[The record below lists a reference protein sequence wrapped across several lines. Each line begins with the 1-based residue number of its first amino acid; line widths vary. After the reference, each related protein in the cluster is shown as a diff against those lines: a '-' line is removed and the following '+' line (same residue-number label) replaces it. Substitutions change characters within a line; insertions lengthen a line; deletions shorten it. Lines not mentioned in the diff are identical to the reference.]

1 MKSNNDF
8 HLSSKLADHA
18 KRNDRSQDWSFL
30 LDTVLPR
37 LDWLSDGG
45 KRRLVP
51 GGDSSLG
58 GASIVVADYIS
69 FATIFYALHQK
80 SSLIHSVAPPP
91 QIEPASLGF
100 NLVIAYS

>member
-1 MKSNNDF
+1 MKSNNEF
-8 HLSSKLADHA
+8 HLSSKLADPA
-18 KRNDRSQDWSFL
+18 KRKGRSQDWSFL

-58 GASIVVADYIS
+58 GASSSEEVSSAPFPPCRENCTMLAPSS
-69 FATIFYALHQK
+69 F
-80 SSLIHSVAPPP
+80 
-91 QIEPASLGF
+91 
-100 NLVIAYS
+100 